1 MKLNMRFDTDE
12 ENLYKQSTIEKDIKH
27 LRYTY
32 TLFIVLYSIF
42 AYVDHLVAQE
52 YLKLFLT
59 IRFAVVV
66 PVFIITIALTFHK
79 RFYKYYQWLN
89 AFNFF
94 ISGFGIT
101 LMMTV
106 FPENIYYYG
115 GMFLVIFSGYFM
127 ITLDLIY
134 SFLAG
139 IFLLLVFTIAM
150 VLFSGLP
157 WIQLIGL
164 LIFIF
169 SANFIGIFGSYHIE
183 NGRRQNFLQNKK
195 ILLNSEHLSA
205 LVNQQVQEIYESQ
218 TATIYALAKLA
229 ESRDFKTGEHIEH
242 IGAYCEIITKNISHE
257 YYKKHHIIR
266 EDFIDKLR
274 LASALH
280 DIGKVGIIDSILNK
294 PGPLT
299 REEFSVMTQHTIIGS
314 QTLETLIAECP
325 GNTFLKMGI
334 EVTRH
339 HHEWYDGTGYPD
351 KLKELNIPLSARVV
365 ALADV
370 YDALISQRPY
380 KKAFSHNKAVKII
393 SEHSGTQFD
402 PYLVKIFL
410 DHEIEFEN
418 IKIERSQEIQTQV
431 GFGCH
436 FLENKWL
443 NTII

>member
-79 RFYKYYQWLN
+79 RFYIYYQWLN

-94 ISGFGIT
+94 IAGFGIT
-101 LMMTV
+101 VMMMI
-106 FPENIYYYG
+106 FPENFSYYG
-115 GMFLVIFSGYFM
+115 GMFIVIFSGYFM

-134 SFLAG
+134 SFISG
-139 IFLLLVFTIAM
+139 ILLLFVFTIAM
-150 VLFSGLP
+150 VLFSGLT
-157 WIQLIGL
+157 WIQLIP
-164 LIFIF
+164 IFIF
-169 SANFIGIFGSYHIE
+169 LYATNFIGVFGTYHLE
-183 NGRRQNFLQNKK
+183 RGSRRNFIQNKK
-195 ILLNSEHLSA
+195 ILETSEHLNA

-229 ESRDFKTGEHIEH
+229 ESRDSETGKHIEH
-242 IGAYCEIITKNISHE
+242 VGAYCEIITKNISHE
-257 YYKKHHIIR
+257 YYRKHHIVR

-299 REEFSVMTQHTIIGS
+299 HEEFSVMTHHTIIGS
-314 QTLETLIAECP
+314 QTLESLIAECP

-334 EVTRH
+334 DVTRH

-380 KKAFSHNKAVKII
+380 KEAFSHNKAVKII

-410 DHEIEFEN
+410 DHETEFEN
-418 IKIERSQEIQTQV
+418 IKIEISKEIQ
-431 GFGCH
+431 
-436 FLENKWL
+436 NKEAVS
-443 NTII
+443 